1 MRKNGAFPFLDE
13 ALDQRLTDLGVKP
26 DDVEERF
33 VRGSGPGGQ
42 KINKTS
48 STVWLI
54 HRPTGVQVKCKAGRS
69 QVQNRVAAWEGLAEK
84 LHLSQNKAIEE
95 RRNQVEANRRRTR
108 PRSAAQKRRMVEAK
122 RSRARRKMGR
132 GDLKWD

>member
-13 ALDQRLTDLGVKP
+13 ALDQRLTNLGVKP

-54 HRPTGVQVKCKAGRS
+54 HRPTGLQVKCKAGRS
-69 QVQNRVAAWEGLAEK
+69 QSQNRDAAWEGLADK
-84 LHLSQNKAIEE
+84 LQLSQAKAIEE
-95 RRNQVEANRRRTR
+95 RRNEVEANRRRTR
-108 PRSAAQKRRMVEAK
+108 PRTAAQKRHMVEAK
-122 RSRARRKMGR
+122 LTRARRKLER
-132 GDLKWD
+132 GNLKWD